1 MAGAEY
7 GGAELFFERLAGQ
20 FHAEN
25 VSQMLCIKP
34 YKDRIDRLAN
44 EGITPQRCGFR
55 PVMKLFDTCRIYQ
68 QVKQFSPTVVMS
80 WMNRATSFV
89 PSGKWTH
96 VARLGGYY
104 NLKYYRKC
112 DWLVGNTRG
121 IADWLVQKGWPADKV
136 HHQVNFVP
144 APEGDAAPR
153 STFDTDEDCPLIIAL
168 GRLHP
173 NKGFDTLLNALART
187 KEFVLWIAG
196 DGPERRRLEALSAE
210 LGIARRVRFL
220 GWQTNPQSIIA
231 AGDLFICPSRNEPFG
246 NVIAEAFACGKP
258 IIATRSAGAVEYIS
272 DGYDGVLVP
281 IDDAAALAAE
291 IDQLIA
297 NKAAAKKLGTAA
309 YETWNR
315 LFNPKKVTQE
325 WLTFLGEVAR

>member
-7 GGAELFFERLAGQ
+7 GGAELFFERLARQ
-20 FHAEN
+20 FHTED

-34 YKDRIDRLAN
+34 YKDRMKRLAT
-44 EGITPQRCGFR
+44 EGITPQQCGFR
-55 PVMKLFDTCRIYQ
+55 PLMKLFDTCRIDR

-80 WMNRATSFV
+80 WMNRATSFA
-89 PSGKWTH
+89 PSGNWTH

-104 NLKYYRKC
+104 NLKYYQKC

-121 IADWLVQKGWPADKV
+121 IADWLVQKGWPAQKV

-144 APEGDAAPR
+144 ALEGDAAPR
-153 STFDTDEDCPLIIAL
+153 SAFDTDEDCPLIVAL

-173 NKGFDTLLNALART
+173 NKGFDTLLHALAGT
-187 KEFVLWIAG
+187 KEGILWIAG

-220 GWQTNPQSIIA
+220 GWQTEPQRIIA
-231 AGDLFICPSRNEPFG
+231 AADLFICPSRHEPFG

-258 IIATRSAGAVEYIS
+258 IIATRSAGAVEYIN
-272 DGYDGVLVP
+272 DGCDGVLVA
-281 IDDAAALAAE
+281 IDDAPAMAAE
-291 IDQLIA
+291 IDQLITNNA
-297 NKAAAKKLGTAA
+297 TAKKLGTAA
-309 YETWNR
+309 YESWNR

-325 WLTFLGEVAR
+325 WLTFLRGVAR